1 MESLQYLIVVYL
13 LNVSVIMKVLNLVI
27 NGQPSIRNILHGTIL
42 RSVVLNLVIN
52 GQPSIQV
59 YHSSY
64 KVSYLR
70 FKPCYKW
77 IAFNTKTQKIKLLG
91 LLCFKPCYKWIAF
104 NTKGLKD
111 MIFSAS
117 SFKPCYKWIAF
128 NTYEIVKK

>member
-77 IAFNTKTQKIKLLG
+77 IAFNTKLLHQEQ
-91 LLCFKPCYKWIAF
+91 LLLLSFKPCYKWIAFNTLTLDNGKVLDTFCFKPCYKWIAF
-104 NTKGLKD
+104 NTV
-111 MIFSAS
+111 
-117 SFKPCYKWIAF
+117 C
-128 NTYEIVKK
+128 